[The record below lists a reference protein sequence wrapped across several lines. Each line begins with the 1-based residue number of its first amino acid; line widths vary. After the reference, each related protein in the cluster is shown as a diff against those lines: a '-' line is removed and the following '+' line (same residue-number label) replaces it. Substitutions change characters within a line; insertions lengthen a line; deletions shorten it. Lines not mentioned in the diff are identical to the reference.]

1 MLVLGRKE
9 NESILIG
16 DSIRITIVGR
26 CGSSIKLGVEAPR
39 DVRVWREEIRAQQA
53 VDWRQEAV
61 GGEKSVGDA
70 D

>member
-39 DVRVWREEIRAQQA
+39 DVRVWREEIRALQA

-61 GGEKSVGDA
+61 GEEKSGGDA

>member
-39 DVRVWREEIRAQQA
+39 DVQVWREEIRNP
-53 VDWRQEAV
+53 EATIV
-61 GGEKSVGDA
+61 NHTIQPTDSRE
-70 D
+70 